1 MDPIFV
7 DSAFSAP
14 AFLVVSCRAR
24 PLHHDRSLLAIVSTS
39 TMPTS
44 CVVFGCASRWI
55 KSEDDDQAC
64 LKFFA
69 MPKDPERRKLWTNAI
84 NRKGWTAKDHHRV
97 CSRHFIQG
105 KPSRNPLHPDH
116 IPALHMGGKEGEKS
130 VGRGKGKLA
139 RFERTVERR
148 QKESASFQV
157 DLPPEDHRGYVDFSL
172 VNERPKEWKR
182 DHHVSFE
189 PVDACVQTVVGFA
202 HAADRLAQLEEE
214 NARLREKMEE
224 TSSTRTFGL
233 HLICDSDRK
242 TKFYTGLPTYAVFE
256 ALYTYLESEAATMTY
271 WHGQYTPVSDAP
283 RFARR
288 KLTQKMELF
297 AVLCRLRLGLAEED
311 IADRCGVHASTFSRI
326 FRTWIRLMAVMLPN
340 LFPWPSRETIDRYA
354 PPHFRLTQRHES
366 LLIVRNFTLNGQL
379 L

>member
-7 DSAFSAP
+7 DSTFSAP

-24 PLHHDRSLLAIVSTS
+24 PLHHDRSLLAFVSTI

-69 MPKDPERRKLWTNAI
+69 MPRDPERRKLWTNAI

-116 IPALHMGGKEGEKS
+116 IPSLHMGGKEGEKS

-157 DLPPEDHRGYVDFSL
+157 DLPPEDHRSYVEFSL

-189 PVDACVQTVVGFA
+189 PGDACIQTVGGFA
-202 HAADRLAQLEEE
+202 LAADRLAQLEQE

-271 WHGQYTPVSDAP
+271 WHGQDTPVSDAP

-297 AVLCRLRLGLAEED
+297 AVLCRLRLSLAEED

-340 LFPWPSRETIDRYA
+340 LFPLPSRETIDRYA
-354 PPHFRLTQRHES
+354 PPHFRFTQRPSHY
-366 LLIVRNFTLNGQL
+366 
-379 L
+379 